1 MLEHTLEG
9 TRIAFVGSGAMG
21 SAIINGLF
29 AAGSAQPSQIV
40 VSDPSPM
47 RQQQMAAAGV
57 TVAKDNIEAVT
68 GAQIV
73 LFAIKPQM
81 ANKVLREL
89 QTHIAPDALVI
100 SILAGTPI
108 STFAALLNEAQP
120 IVRVMP
126 NLPAQINQGMSG
138 WTCSPTVSPVQREY
152 TRIILKA
159 MGEEIY
165 FDDEHY
171 IDLVTGVSGSG
182 PGFVFLLMEACID
195 GAVRAGLPR
204 PTAEKLVI
212 QTFKGAALYAASSSD
227 NVVSLRHQVTSAG
240 GTTAAGL
247 HEMELGAVRATLANA
262 VMAAYQRSVALGQPK

>member
-1 MLEHTLEG
+1 MSEHTLKG
-9 TRIAFVGSGAMG
+9 LRIAFVGCGAMG

-29 AAGSAQPSQIV
+29 AAGSAQPSQLTV
-40 VSDPSPM
+40 FDPSPA
-47 RQQQMAAAGV
+47 RQKQMADLGVQVASNNIAAV
-57 TVAKDNIEAVT
+57 H
-68 GAQIV
+68 GAHIV

-81 ANKVLREL
+81 ANKVLAEL
-89 QTHIAPDALVI
+89 RGHLAPDALVI

-108 STFAALLNEAQP
+108 RTFTALLNEQQP
-120 IVRVMP
+120 VVRVMP

-138 WTCSPTVSPVQREY
+138 WTCSDSVTPAQREQAQV
-152 TRIILKA
+152 ILRA
-159 MGEEIY
+159 IGEEAY

-182 PGFVFLLMEACID
+182 PGFVFLLIESCID

-247 HEMELGAVRATLANA
+247 HELELGSVRADLANA
-262 VMAAYQRSVALGQPK
+262 IMAAYQRSVALGK